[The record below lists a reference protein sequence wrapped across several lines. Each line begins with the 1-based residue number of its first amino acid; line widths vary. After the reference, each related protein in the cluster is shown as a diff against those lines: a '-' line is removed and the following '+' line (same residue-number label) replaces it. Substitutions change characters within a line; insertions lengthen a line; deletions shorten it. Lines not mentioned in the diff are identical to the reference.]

1 MQALALYL
9 QKNPKLALLACVT
22 NAVLT
27 AGFLYGSFS
36 LERPSIL
43 IIFSVMTAS
52 AFTAKAIRYRDML
65 MSDSGLCL
73 ALDAR
78 GALQAIPSPSGVDM
92 RQKHVVVVKRTW
104 NGFRIVIFG
113 PEANLFQERVE
124 SNPMA
129 IPQILHEAD
138 ASKKRVVVVRDYRS
152 PEPTKKVDKNLN

>member
-1 MQALALYL
+1 MPALESYL
-9 QKNPKLALLACVT
+9 QKNPKLALMACMA

-52 AFTAKAIRYRDML
+52 ALTAKAIRYRDML
-65 MSDSGLCL
+65 MDDNGLCL
-73 ALDAR
+73 ALDKR
-78 GALQAIPSPSGVDM
+78 GEVQAIPSPAGVDM

-104 NGFRIVIFG
+104 IGFRIVIFG
-113 PEANLFQERVE
+113 PEANLLQERVE

-129 IPQILHEAD
+129 IPQLLHEAD
-138 ASKKRVVVVRDYRS
+138 ASKKRVVVVRDYRP
-152 PEPTKKVDKNLN
+152 PEPKKKVDKNLN